1 MVASSLSSLSS
12 RGRAKNAARRLFA
25 ATLVAALLAPSFA
38 AAQPKPKTTEAPSP
52 AAPTPLSET
61 LSGMAKAE
69 YEAGKVLF
77 ADKDFAN
84 AIVKFEKAYELSKDP
99 RLLWNVAVCQ
109 KNLRR
114 YAKMLVTLRKLLADG
129 GPLLTEQDRKDADDL
144 AKTVESF
151 VSKLS
156 LVVNEPGAK
165 IVIDGEEVGATPLGE
180 PLLVD
185 VGPRKVRIE
194 KAGFVTIERTVEVAG
209 GGTMALEL
217 SMVKEV
223 HEGRL
228 VVVAAEGDIIAIDGK
243 VVGQGR
249 YEGVLPSGGHTLRVS
264 AEGMMTYQSEVVL
277 KDNERRQVPVTLNPV
292 PRDMTETILWIAG
305 GVVLAA
311 GATVGGIL
319 LFQPTEKDA
328 VDGSITPG
336 VVQLHFGGRR

>member
-1 MVASSLSSLSS
+1 
-12 RGRAKNAARRLFA
+12 
-25 ATLVAALLAPSFA
+25 
-38 AAQPKPKTTEAPSP
+38 
-52 AAPTPLSET
+52 
-61 LSGMAKAE
+61 MAKAE

-144 AKTVESF
+144 AKTAESF

-165 IVIDGEEVGATPLGE
+165 IVVDGEEVGATPLGE

-217 SMVKEV
+217 AMVKEI

-228 VVVAAEGDIIAIDGK
+228 VVVAGEGDIIAIDGK
-243 VVGQGR
+243 VVGQSR

-277 KDNERRQVPVTLNPV
+277 KDNEKRNVPVTLNPV
-292 PRDMTETILWIAG
+292 AQDMTETILWIAG

-311 GATVGGIL
+311 GAAIGGVL

>member
-1 MVASSLSSLSS
+1 MVASSLSL

-25 ATLVAALLAPSFA
+25 TTLVAALLAPSLA
-38 AAQPKPKTTEAPSP
+38 AAQPKPKAPEAASP

-165 IVIDGEEVGATPLGE
+165 IVVDGEEVGATPLGE

-217 SMVKEV
+217 AMVKEI

-228 VVVAAEGDIIAIDGK
+228 VVVAGEGDIIAIDGK
-243 VVGQGR
+243 VVGQSR

-277 KDNERRQVPVTLNPV
+277 KDNEKRNVPVTLNPV
-292 PRDMTETILWIAG
+292 AQDMTETILWIAG

-311 GATVGGIL
+311 GAAIGGVL